1 MLIKALGHLFPFT
14 KLRKISMSLS
24 RFNKGKLF
32 SAIMDNM
39 IQAMNK
45 DITHLISQLIYL
57 EMTKL
62 ASHATGKP
70 VLVARR
76 VSSCSLIETLVM
88 VLKMV
93 TCL

>member
-1 MLIKALGHLFPFT
+1 MY
-14 KLRKISMSLS
+14 LS
-24 RFNKGKLF
+24 KSNKGKAF
-32 SAIMDNM
+32 SVSMDN
-39 IQAMNK
+39 IGQVMNT
-45 DITHLISQLIYL
+45 DITHIFSQPLYL
-57 EMTKL
+57 KKMKL
-62 ASHATGKP
+62 ASPVTGKP